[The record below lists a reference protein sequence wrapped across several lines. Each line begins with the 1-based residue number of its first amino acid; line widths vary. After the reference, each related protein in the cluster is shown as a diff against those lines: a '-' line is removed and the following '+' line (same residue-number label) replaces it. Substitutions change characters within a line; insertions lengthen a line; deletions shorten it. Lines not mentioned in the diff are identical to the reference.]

1 MPSKHTSLPL
11 MWMDPNQQGVQVTVH
26 GEVHDHRVAYAMEAD
41 GGRLSQ
47 LVERAIE
54 ERLALIV
61 R

>member
-1 MPSKHTSLPL
+1 

-54 ERLALIV
+54 ERLALAV

>member
-26 GEVHDHRVAYAMEAD
+26 G
-41 GGRLSQ
+41 RLSQ